1 MRIRTGFL
9 LLVVFPSLAGAGSD
23 PKIQQ
28 FNDWK
33 FGMFLCWGV
42 CSVAGTDCSWPIM
55 RPSPKRWP
63 GMSEAFYASL
73 PGQFNPTQFNADAVV
88 QLARDAGQ
96 RYIVFTAKHH
106 DGFCMFDSMYT
117 DYKVTKT
124 PYGKDIAKEIADA
137 CHRANMPLGFYYS
150 PPDMHHPAYRDT
162 SKPVSENYHGEP
174 WRPEWPV
181 FLDYVE
187 LQVGELLTHYG
198 PVAVMWFDA
207 VAPLEEFDGRRYL
220 RLIHSLQP
228 DALVNNRLGVGGDF
242 DTPEQHLPKG
252 VPTNN
257 IAGDNTLVINKSV
270 PGVAPKAEDFR
281 PWETCMTTNNNWF
294 YVRDD
299 ENFKSAKQL
308 IQTLADVASKGGNLL
323 LAAGPDASGT
333 IQPELAERLRAM
345 GAWLKVN
352 GESIYGTTYGPLQN
366 LPFGRSTRK
375 DKTIYLH
382 VFNWPADGKLQVDGL
397 AGRAASV
404 RLLAGDQR
412 VTYHQESGKLFI
424 DTPHRG
430 PDENDSVVVV
440 EMR

>member
-1 MRIRTGFL
+1 MT
-9 LLVVFPSLAGAGSD
+9 
-23 PKIQQ
+23 
-28 FNDWK
+28 
-33 FGMFLCWGV
+33 
-42 CSVAGTDCSWPIM
+42 
-55 RPSPKRWP
+55 
-63 GMSEAFYASL
+63 EAFYASL
-73 PGQFNPTQFNADAVV
+73 PGQFDPTQFNADAVV

-106 DGFCMFDSMYT
+106 DGFCMFDSRYT

-124 PYGKDIAKEIADA
+124 PYGKDIAKELADA
-137 CHRANMPLGFYYS
+137 CHRANIPLGFYYS

-174 WRPEWPV
+174 SRPEWPV

-257 IAGDNTLVINKSV
+257 IAGDNTLLINKSV

-299 ENFKSAKQL
+299 KNFKSARQL

-333 IQPELAERLRAM
+333 IQPELAGRLRAM

-352 GESIYGTTYGPLQN
+352 GDSIYGTTYGPLQN

-375 DKTIYLH
+375 DKTVYLH

-397 AGRAASV
+397 TGRVASV
-404 RLLAGDQR
+404 RLLAGGERLTFHMQGN
-412 VTYHQESGKLFI
+412 TLAI
-424 DTPHRG
+424 DTPQRP
-430 PDENDSVVVV
+430 PDENDSVLDL
-440 EMR
+440 ELR